1 MKWNWMVWLAA
12 LLLAAAAPACTDDET
27 GGPNSG
33 TNVQEE
39 PDAEVPENSRLIHQ
53 NSECSEAEPICA
65 VDVTFTSQKT
75 LTVKLVDGDGAIIP
89 NARLTFELDAGEA
102 MGTTLSAANTQTD
115 EEGLAEV
122 DVRAGQA
129 AGVASITVSVPSEE
143 TVEPIKFVVGV
154 SSKDAASYRVSFNHN
169 GGALLREIE
178 VKLHPSTVSCAD
190 VVEDRAREF
199 DPALSPTLT
208 AEYVSGDLAAVDG
221 TLPIVTFPNLP
232 NGQAYTVE
240 ARAYSRSNGDVEAAF
255 GCTDNNPPIEN
266 GISVDVLVDLVDN
279 LPRIAGAYDVTHT
292 ISITDAVCMPDG
304 SGGYTGVLP
313 SGVCLA
319 IDLIGRLA
327 TDPASFLLGEGN
339 GDNGLIG
346 LIVDFLPDS
355 GFLGDLKDAITSFL
369 DNSLINGIGRDA
381 LNQFFQDWIDN
392 NAPAW
397 AQNTIAITGDIY
409 KTLQDLKIE
418 GTIRINEEPTPMYD
432 AASGA
437 VVGILQADMNGER
450 PGKQVWTDVIIKWSL
465 PCDANAPPSC
475 SERRFG
481 ADQIGTADGNIVEG
495 YFTGSLVPLE
505 DGGYGLAIDEHT
517 LTLNFGVLI
526 LGIVEKVVLPS
537 IFGQNVQSFE
547 DAFDALLT
555 AIVGG
560 QDGCQGLADYV
571 ENSVGGGNTVNS
583 IVDNLCGQLLQSAS
597 DGIKDFLV
605 DNLTVSGE
613 DNFLISTPADK
624 PCRLNEPE
632 MYAGEWIGKPFPYAE
647 SMGNPDMQCDWEV
660 KIGINENTQINA
672 DATFY
677 GNRE

>member
-1 MKWNWMVWLAA
+1 MVWLAA
-12 LLLAAAAPACTDDET
+12 LLIAAGPACTDDET
-27 GGPNSG
+27 GGGNG
-33 TNVQEE
+33 DTNVQEQ
-39 PDAEVPENSRLIHQ
+39 PDAEVPANSRLIHQ
-53 NSECSEAEPICA
+53 NQECSEADPICA

-75 LTVKLVDGDGAIIP
+75 LAVLLVDGEGAPIP

-102 MGTTLSAANTQTD
+102 TGTTLSAANTQTD
-115 EEGLAEV
+115 EAGLAEV

-129 AGVASITVSVPSEE
+129 AGVASVTVAVPSEE
-143 TVEPIKFVVGV
+143 TVEPIRFVVGV

-169 GGALLREIE
+169 GGALLRDIE
-178 VKLHPSTVSCAD
+178 VKLHPSNVTCED

-208 AEYVSGDLAAVDG
+208 ADFVSGDIADVDG

-240 ARAYSRSNGDVEAAF
+240 ARAYSRQNGDVEAAF
-255 GCTDNNPPIEN
+255 GCTDGNPPIEN

-279 LPRIAGAYDVTHT
+279 LPRVAGAYDVTHT
-292 ISITDAVCMPDG
+292 ISIRDAVCMPDG

-339 GDNGLIG
+339 GDTGLIG

-355 GFLGDLKDAITSFL
+355 GLLGDLKDAITSFL
-369 DNSLINGIGRDA
+369 DNQLINGIGRDA

-392 NAPAW
+392 NAPPW
-397 AQNTIAITGDIY
+397 AQNAVTITGDIY
-409 KTLQDLKIE
+409 DTLQNLRVE
-418 GTIRINEEPTPMYD
+418 GISRINEEPVPMYD
-432 AASGA
+432 AASGS
-437 VVGILQADMNGER
+437 VVGLLQADADGNR
-450 PGKQVWTDVIIKWSL
+450 PGEQVWSDVIIQWSL
-465 PCDANAPPSC
+465 PCGPNAPASC
-475 SERRFG
+475 AERRFG
-481 ADQIGTADGNIVEG
+481 ADQIGTADGNIVQG
-495 YFTGSLVPLE
+495 SFTGSLVPL
-505 DGGYGLAIDEHT
+505 DGGGYGLAIDEHT
-517 LTLNFGVLI
+517 LTLNFGVLV

-547 DAFDALLT
+547 DAFDSLLT
-555 AIVGG
+555 TIVGG

-571 ENSVGGGNTVNS
+571 ENEVGGGNTVNN
-583 IVDNLCGQLLQSAS
+583 IVDNLCTQLLQSAS
-597 DGIKDFLV
+597 DGIQDFLV
-605 DNLTVSGE
+605 DNLTISGE
-613 DNFLISTPADK
+613 DNFLMSTPTDV
-624 PCRLNEPE
+624 PCTLYEPE

-647 SMGNPDMQCDWEV
+647 RMGTPEMQCEWDV
-660 KIGINENTQINA
+660 KIGIGENTTINA

-677 GNRE
+677 GTRD